1 MRFAATVALA
11 LLFLSI
17 EAVITRELGLDVA
30 RLDITLVLVVFLGL
44 RAATLEGAFAAFAIG
59 YLLDV
64 FTGRPTGLYPFLAVL
79 TFLLTRML
87 SSFVDARARG
97 LFAVVCAGAALGHG
111 LLAAFFSW
119 LTSRSGSSGTFIS
132 LTGLPLQALLC
143 LGAAALMW
151 PLLRKLDPAYERP
164 QAGMLR

>member
-1 MRFAATVALA
+1 VRFAATVGLA

-17 EAVITRELGLDVA
+17 EAVVTRQLGLEVT
-30 RLDITLVLVVFLGL
+30 RLDVTLALVVFLGL

-87 SSFVDARARG
+87 SSFVDARARA
-97 LFAVVCAGAALGHG
+97 LFALLCGASALVHG

-119 LTSRSGSSGTFIS
+119 LTSTASGGTIIS

-143 LGAAALMW
+143 AVAAALLW

>member
-11 LLFLSI
+11 LLFLSV
-17 EAVITRELGLDVA
+17 ESVLTRQLGFEVTRLDV
-30 RLDITLVLVVFLGL
+30 TLVLVVFLGL
-44 RAATLEGAFAAFAIG
+44 RATTLEGAFASFAIG

-87 SSFVDARARG
+87 SSLVDARARA
-97 LFAVVCAGAALGHG
+97 LFAFICAAAALGHG

-119 LTSRSGSSGTFIS
+119 LTSRSGGGTMVS
-132 LTGLPLQALLC
+132 LSGLPLEIALC
-143 LGAAALMW
+143 GVAAALMW
-151 PLLRKLDPAYERP
+151 PLLRKIDPADERP
-164 QAGMLR
+164 QAGTLR

>member
-11 LLFLSI
+11 LLFLSV
-17 EAVITRELGLDVA
+17 ESVLTRQFGLEVTRLDV
-30 RLDITLVLVVFLGL
+30 TLVLIVFLGL
-44 RAATLEGAFAAFAIG
+44 RATTLEGAFASFAIG

-87 SSFVDARARG
+87 SSLVDARARA
-97 LFAVVCAGAALGHG
+97 LFAFICAAAALGHG

-119 LTSRSGSSGTFIS
+119 LTSRSGAGTMVS
-132 LTGLPLQALLC
+132 LSGLPLEVALC
-143 LGAAALMW
+143 GFAAALMW
-151 PLLRKLDPAYERP
+151 PLLRKIDPADERP
-164 QAGMLR
+164 QAGTLR

>member
-11 LLFLSI
+11 LLFLSV
-17 EAVITRELGLDVA
+17 ESVLTRQLGLEVT
-30 RLDITLVLVVFLGL
+30 RLDVTLVLVVFLGL
-44 RAATLEGAFAAFAIG
+44 RSTTLEGAFASFAIG

-87 SSFVDARARG
+87 SSLVDARARA
-97 LFAVVCAGAALGHG
+97 LFAFICAAAALGHG

-119 LTSRSGSSGTFIS
+119 LTSRSGAGTMVS
-132 LTGLPLQALLC
+132 LSGLPLEVLLS
-143 LGAAALMW
+143 GFAAALMW
-151 PLLRKLDPAYERP
+151 PLLRKIDPADERP
-164 QAGMLR
+164 QAGTLR

>member
-1 MRFAATVALA
+1 MRFAATVGLA

-17 EAVITRELGLDVA
+17 EAVITRQLGFEVTRLDV
-30 RLDITLVLVVFLGL
+30 TLVLIVFLGL

-79 TFLLTRML
+79 VFLTTRML
-87 SSFVDARARG
+87 SSFVDARARA
-97 LFAVVCAGAALGHG
+97 LFAMVCGAAAIAHG
-111 LLAAFFSW
+111 LLAGFFSW
-119 LTSRSGSSGTFIS
+119 LTSRSGGGTMVS
-132 LTGLPLQALLC
+132 LSGLPLQVLVCMVTAALL
-143 LGAAALMW
+143 W

>member
-1 MRFAATVALA
+1 MRFAATVGLA
-11 LLFLSI
+11 LVFLSL
-17 EAVITRELGLDVA
+17 EAVVTRELGLQVT
-30 RLDITLVLVVFLGL
+30 RLDVTLVLLVFLGL

-97 LFAVVCAGAALGHG
+97 LFALLCGASALAHG

-119 LTSRSGSSGTFIS
+119 LTSRSGGGTIIS
-132 LTGLPLQALLC
+132 LTGLPLQAFLC
-143 LGAAALMW
+143 AVAATLMW

>member
-1 MRFAATVALA
+1 MRFAATVGLA
-11 LLFLSI
+11 LLFLSV
-17 EAVITRELGLDVA
+17 EAVVTRQLGLEVT
-30 RLDITLVLVVFLGL
+30 RLDVTLALVVFLGL

-97 LFAVVCAGAALGHG
+97 LFALLCGASALAHG

-119 LTSRSGSSGTFIS
+119 LTSPSGGGTIIS
-132 LTGLPLQALLC
+132 LTGLPLQAFLC
-143 LGAAALMW
+143 AVAAALLW